1 MIRLDTLALTSKD
14 LARSRAFYV
23 AKLGFKVLEDLANKS
38 FVVDAGG
45 IKLHVD
51 VAGTRSPLA
60 QAEPRMVF
68 QTSGLTQRCTA
79 LRDLGVSVEG
89 PRRVDD
95 HVIAELS
102 DPDGHPITLVER
114 GVQ

>member
-1 MIRLDTLALTSKD
+1 MRFETLSLTSKD
-14 LARSRAFYV
+14 LARARAFY
-23 AKLGFKVLEDLANKS
+23 AGKLGFKVLEDCDNKS
-38 FVVDAGG
+38 FIVDAGG
-45 IKLHVD
+45 VKLHVD
-51 VAGTRSPLA
+51 VEGARSPLA

-68 QTSGLTQRCTA
+68 QTSELSQRCTA

-95 HVIAELS
+95 GVIAELS

-114 GVQ
+114 GAQ

>member
-1 MIRLDTLALTSKD
+1 MIRLETLALTSKD
-14 LARSRAFYV
+14 LARSRAFY
-23 AKLGFKVLEDLANKS
+23 AGKLGFKVLEDLSNRS

-51 VAGTRSPLA
+51 ASGARSPLA
-60 QAEPRMVF
+60 QAEPRLVF
-68 QTSGLTQRCTA
+68 QTNQLSQRCTA
-79 LRDLGVSVEG
+79 LRDQGVSVEG

-95 HVIAELS
+95 QVIAELS
-102 DPDGHPITLVER
+102 DPDGHPITLVEG